1 MANLTSSL
9 DIRLIDDV
17 TPNAA
22 KIEASLKKMEAEA
35 KQVDAA
41 LGKTGTSDK
50 MQAQLR
56 KLGAQVPHIE
66 AVAKAWQDYSKA
78 EGLAAERGS
87 WTAKQAAQVRN
98 WESVNVAGIRA
109 VMGAERAHETARLAQ
124 IERADA
130 ASRRAVEA
138 QYHREERLAHQRQH
152 QADHHGAVNYAL
164 SSAAMAVSAHEIVH
178 VGREAWEQGSELQHE
193 RMQLRNAGRTPEEMK
208 EIEAASRGVM
218 ANVPTSGMV
227 ENLKV
232 IAETT
237 SAFGSVGHAIDH
249 LGFMMK
255 AMSVL
260 KTAGGEHIQGDAG
273 TVGRYFAKTFEERMT
288 KPEDFEKEAA
298 AMIPAMVAS
307 GGTFNP
313 QELYGFAQQAKSA
326 LPNYDIRF
334 LSKIV
339 PSIVGAM
346 GGDRAGTAANAFN
359 SIIMGKANDKKQAE
373 AWEKFGLLDENM
385 VIKKAGHTTSW
396 TAGAV
401 KNTDLA
407 LRDPLEW
414 AEKVAL
420 PAMMAKGVKV
430 DDRLELA
437 KVLGTMFR
445 NQNSNMFANEMMQEA
460 SRHRL
465 HKDEE
470 LYGKTGELDAIYKN
484 NLGEFKVAAGAVE
497 ESLKSLSAAATA
509 PLMQP
514 AAEAL
519 STLAQGVN
527 AVANFG
533 FEHPT
538 MASTAGIGAITTAL
552 GTAGWLGMKL
562 MNGFGLKGSAIALDG
577 AAASLEAAAGRLAIG
592 APGGVANKLPAG
604 AIVPAGGALAEGA
617 AFSGAVTI
625 GSAAIAGRHR
635 SGDHRPRENRR

>member
-17 TPNAA
+17 SPNAA

-78 EGLAAERGS
+78 EGLAASRGD
-87 WTAKQAAQVRN
+87 WTAKQAAQVKN

-109 VMGAERAHETARLAQ
+109 VMGAERAHEAARMAQ
-124 IERADA
+124 IEKADA
-130 ASRRAVEA
+130 ASRRAAEA

-152 QADHHGAVNYAL
+152 MAEHHGAVNYAL
-164 SSAAMAVSAHEIVH
+164 TGAAMAVSAHSIAH
-178 VGREAWEQGSELQHE
+178 VGKEAWEQGSELQHE
-193 RMQLRNAGRTPEEMK
+193 RMQLRNAGRTPEEMR

-260 KTAGGEHIQGDAG
+260 KTAGGDHIQGDAG

-359 SIIMGKANDKKQAE
+359 SIIMGKVNDKKQAE
-373 AWEKFGLLDENM
+373 AWQRFGLLSTDPKQ
-385 VIKKAGHTTSW
+385 VIMKAGHTVGW
-396 TAGAV
+396 NAGEGRGNGDCDFRGSMIAASP
-401 KNTDLA
+401 LA
-407 LRDPLEW
+407 DRPADIRIRPRRRGSAFRPGW
-414 AEKVAL
+414 A
-420 PAMMAKGVKV
+420 
-430 DDRLELA
+430 
-437 KVLGTMFR
+437 
-445 NQNSNMFANEMMQEA
+445 A
-460 SRHRL
+460 SS
-465 HKDEE
+465 
-470 LYGKTGELDAIYKN
+470 T
-484 NLGEFKVAAGAVE
+484 
-497 ESLKSLSAAATA
+497 AAARPGAGPGGTRCGRA
-509 PLMQP
+509 RRP
-514 AAEAL
+514 AR
-519 STLAQGVN
+519 
-527 AVANFG
+527 
-533 FEHPT
+533 P
-538 MASTAGIGAITTAL
+538 
-552 GTAGWLGMKL
+552 
-562 MNGFGLKGSAIALDG
+562 
-577 AAASLEAAAGRLAIG
+577 AGRRR
-592 APGGVANKLPAG
+592 
-604 AIVPAGGALAEGA
+604 
-617 AFSGAVTI
+617 
-625 GSAAIAGRHR
+625 SAWR
-635 SGDHRPRENRR
+635 SRSSC